1 MTLTFF
7 TFYWH
12 ITQATVVDLDRNGI
26 KDQYT
31 MFSIISCS
39 NKQSSLQHEGK
50 QLGTLQRDRNG
61 KIENNADTNLF
72 QFVIVALLIAAVVA
86 DEAYPKPAYTK
97 SHDYVSQLDQLP

>member
-1 MTLTFF
+1 M
-7 TFYWH
+7 
-12 ITQATVVDLDRNGI
+12 VDFDSNSI

-31 MFSIISCS
+31 MFTVISCS

-50 QLGTLQRDRNG
+50 QLRTLQCNRNQ
-61 KIENNADTNLF
+61 KIEINADTNLF

>member
-1 MTLTFF
+1 MF
-7 TFYWH
+7 T
-12 ITQATVVDLDRNGI
+12 V
-26 KDQYT
+26 
-31 MFSIISCS
+31 ISCS

-50 QLGTLQRDRNG
+50 RLRTLQCNRNQ
-61 KIENNADTNLF
+61 KIEINADTNLF